1 MVDPSMFVKYAW
13 PIFLITLVVISGKV
27 FFSCFGFIISG
38 QGLKTSVQGGFSLAQ
53 VGEFAFIIAS
63 LGLGL
68 GVIDAKVY
76 PIIVAVSVITTFLTP
91 MMIRSS
97 APVYRMLERFSRFLE
112 SLCGT
117 KP

>member
-68 GVIDAKVY
+68 GVIDAK
-76 PIIVAVSVITTFLTP
+76 STRL
-91 MMIRSS
+91 
-97 APVYRMLERFSRFLE
+97 LWRFR
-112 SLCGT
+112 
-117 KP
+117 